1 MAKQAGTRRAVAQ
14 YAAAP
19 HAGPQPAARTRPGPG
34 SPGRPPLV
42 AAMERRLPAILAD
55 IETLVRCESPS
66 TVLDAVSRSADLVA
80 ALGRHH
86 LGTDPERIVIDGCAH
101 LRWRLGA
108 DPGAG
113 SGRSGGVLVLAHHDT
128 VWPLGS
134 LETHPFSVSDGVLRG
149 PGCFDMKA
157 GLVLALHALAELG
170 SVARSGA
177 SQFAP
182 GGVTLLVT
190 GDEELGSPT
199 SRGLIEAEAAGCRAA
214 LVLEASADGGAL
226 KTARKGVSLYEVRA
240 VGRAA
245 HAGLEPAR
253 GVNATVELAHQVL
266 AVAGLADAALGTTV
280 TPTALSS
287 GTVSNTVPAAGAFS
301 VDVRMWDTA
310 EQARVHAAMSS
321 LLPVVPDAV
330 LQVSGGPNRPPLDA
344 SSSDALFALAGSAAA
359 ELGLPPLT
367 SAAVGGASDGNY
379 TAGVGTP
386 TLDGLGAVGG
396 GAHADNEHVLVASL
410 PGRAALLAALIDSLL
425 TEVTT

>member
-1 MAKQAGTRRAVAQ
+1 
-14 YAAAP
+14 
-19 HAGPQPAARTRPGPG
+19 
-34 SPGRPPLV
+34 
-42 AAMERRLPAILAD
+42 MERRLPAILAD

-170 SVARSGA
+170 SVSKSGVARSGA
-177 SQFAP
+177 SQFAS

-344 SSSDALFALAGSAAA
+344 SSSEALFALAASAAA

-396 GAHADNEHVLVASL
+396 GAHADNEHVLVAAL